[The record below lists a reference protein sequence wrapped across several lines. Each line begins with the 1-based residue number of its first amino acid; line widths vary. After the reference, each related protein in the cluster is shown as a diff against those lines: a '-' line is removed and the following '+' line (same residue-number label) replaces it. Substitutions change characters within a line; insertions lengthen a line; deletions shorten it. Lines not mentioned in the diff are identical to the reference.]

1 MKILSFS
8 VSNHRSFRDGFFLD
22 LTNGTLKTN
31 TLRPGEEWTDYT
43 LPVAGIF
50 GANAA
55 GKTAVIDAFNYVGSA
70 IANSGT
76 AWQGFPNM
84 LRAPFVLDA
93 ESEREPST
101 YGLDFVLD
109 LEDEFP
115 GIPKGQYRFW
125 YEFAVDEKGVVGEHL
140 DIYKSRRP
148 TLLFDRH
155 REGGNTPLKLGH
167 GMGSIEVAPKELVL
181 SRALQLE
188 KGLLSEIAKKILGYL
203 TIYRVG
209 DQAMQQRL
217 DSIATELKSG
227 DLRLDD
233 LVSLARVADVGIEKI
248 FVEETEAPEEFSK
261 FVRELHRRM
270 QRDSSADNQEES
282 LKPEDIDENLIIRS
296 LRFKHRSS
304 GNPAHKF
311 ELADESSGTLAWL
324 ALAVDVVTR
333 LREGGVLCVDELDTS
348 LHPYLAALVVS
359 VFQSPE
365 YNPHGAQLVFTSH
378 DTTLLGQQSET
389 NLSKRQVWY
398 VEKDSNGVSDLYS
411 LADFADVGKKTNF
424 AKQYLEGRFGGVP
437 RVAPAL
443 LWQLVHK
450 DDVWD
455 ANKVEAMS

>member
-1 MKILSFS
+1 M
-8 VSNHRSFRDGFFLD
+8 D

-55 GKTAVIDAFNYVGSA
+55 GKTAIIDAFHYVRAA

-76 AWQGFPNM
+76 AWQGFPNV
-84 LRAPFVLDA
+84 LRAPFLLDS
-93 ESEREPST
+93 ESEQKAST

-109 LEDEFP
+109 LEREFP

-181 SRALQLE
+181 SRALQLD
-188 KGLLSEIAKKILGYL
+188 KGLLSEIANKILGYL

-227 DLRLDD
+227 DLQLDD

-248 FVEETEAPEEFSK
+248 FVEETEAPEDFLK
-261 FVRELHRRM
+261 FVRAVNRTMR
-270 QRDSSADNQEES
+270 QQSSVDNQEES
-282 LKPEDIDENLIIRS
+282 LNPEDIDENLIIRS

-304 GNPAHKF
+304 GNSAHKF
-311 ELADESSGTLAWL
+311 ELEDESSGTLAWL

-348 LHPYLAALVVS
+348 LHPYLAALIVS

-389 NLSKRQVWY
+389 NLNKHQIWY

-411 LADFADVGKKTNF
+411 LADFSDVSQKSNF

-443 LWQLVHK
+443 LWQLIHK
-450 DDVWD
+450 DD
-455 ANKVEAMS
+455 AGTTNKVEAMS